1 MQRQPLTLIEHIT
14 RTQASFP
21 DATGDF
27 TQLMEA
33 IALACKLIAR
43 EVNKAGVGKLLG
55 LAGRRNVQGEQVARL
70 DEFANDTLVHTL
82 SRTGTACA
90 LGSEELAVPI
100 LLPTSD
106 SEGKYA
112 VLFDPLDG
120 SSNIDLAM
128 PVGTIFG
135 VYRRCSQPGRLGEP
149 SDLLQ
154 PARALIAAGY
164 AVYGSSTVFVY
175 TTGEGVHGFT
185 LDPSIGE
192 FLLSHPDIRVPARG
206 SILSINIAN
215 RSRWDEA
222 TMRAVD
228 RWLDQKRAL
237 TSRYVGSLVA
247 DAHRA
252 LLRGGLFAYPADAS
266 HPAGKLRLLYE
277 AGPMAL
283 LFEKAGGAASDGRQS
298 ILDKMPEDLHDR
310 TPLILG
316 GTADHKLWS
325 DALAEG
331 EDGR

>member
-14 RTQASFP
+14 RAQASFP

-33 IALACKLIAR
+33 IALACKLVAR
-43 EVNKAGVGKLLG
+43 EVNKAGVGQLLG

-82 SRTGTACA
+82 SRTGVVCA

-100 LLPTSD
+100 LLPGSV

-135 VYRRCSQPGRLGEP
+135 VYRRSSQAGRLGEV

-192 FLLSHPDIRVPARG
+192 FLLSHPDIRVPERG

-215 RSRWDEA
+215 RPGWDSA
-222 TMRAVD
+222 TTRAVD
-228 RWLDQKRAL
+228 RWLGRGGGL

-252 LLRGGLFAYPADAS
+252 LLRGGLFAYPADTS
-266 HPAGKLRLLYE
+266 HPEGKLRLLYE

-283 LFEKAGGAASDGRQS
+283 LFEKAGGAAGDGRRS
-298 ILDKMPEDLHDR
+298 ILDIQPRDLHDR
-310 TPLILG
+310 TPLILAG
-316 GTADHKLWS
+316 KADYELWR
-325 DALAEG
+325 DALG
-331 EDGR
+331 EDDESR